1 MTPAFAA
8 IISLCSLV
16 CLLMLR
22 RVPTSTTMKKY
33 LLPIL
38 ATLFAVAPLSRIS
51 AQEYFREV
59 SPPSGNPPVFASEFD
74 QFGPTAGLETLVPP
88 TADEEEKY
96 NFAIGGVRFSVAAG
110 IGVEFNDNVTLAD
123 DDKIEDIIFRPSLTL
138 DAVWRLSE
146 MNTLRFSLGAS
157 YAKYLDHSEFD
168 SQSVL
173 LSPSSALALTI
184 RVGEVDI
191 TVRDRFSYQED
202 PFSLPTLTTDSAVYR
217 RFENS
222 IGLEASWDINDKINL
237 TTGYDHYN
245 LWTLDSE
252 FEQLERAIDTIYVRP
267 SYAVGPA
274 VTVGLNA
281 SASYVN
287 FKQDIQNDGQT
298 YLLGPFVEVQFSQ
311 ATRAYLEVGYQKFTF
326 DNNGVISDNEDADG
340 VYVKASLENQLTEN
354 FNQRLSFTKT
364 AEVGFGTNYYDLYHS
379 EYSANWTLN
388 ESFTLFPSLFY
399 EYFETSGDLGEEA
412 HRFGAALGLR
422 YIFTPSITLGLD
434 YRFVTKR
441 SDFPGADYNQNL
453 VLLSLYYN
461 F

>member
-1 MTPAFAA
+1 MRPNPPSNT
-8 IISLCSLV
+8 IMNRS
-16 CLLMLR
+16 
-22 RVPTSTTMKKY
+22 
-33 LLPIL
+33 LLPLL
-38 ATLFAVAPLSRIS
+38 AFVFAVAPLSRLS

-59 SPPSGNPPVFASEFD
+59 AEPSGNAPVFSSEFD
-74 QFGPTAGLETLVPP
+74 EFGPTAGLETVVPP
-88 TADEEEKY
+88 SAEEEEKY
-96 NFAIGGVRFSVAAG
+96 NFAIGAVRFSVAAG
-110 IGVEFNDNVTLAD
+110 LGVEFNDNITLAD
-123 DDKIEDIIFRPSLTL
+123 DDKIEDIAFRPSLTL

-245 LWTLDSE
+245 LWTLDDE
-252 FEQLERAIDTIYVRP
+252 FEQLQRSIDTIYVRP
-267 SYAVGPA
+267 SYDVGPA

-281 SASYVN
+281 SASYVD
-287 FKQDIQNDGQT
+287 FSEDIQNDGQT
-298 YLLGPFVEVQFSQ
+298 YLLGPFVEVAFSE
-311 ATRAYLEVGYQKFTF
+311 ATRAYLEVGYQRFTF
-326 DNNGVISDNEDADG
+326 DNNGVISDSEDADG
-340 VYVKASLENQLTEN
+340 IYVKASLENQLTEN

-399 EYFETSGDLGEEA
+399 EYFETSGDFGEEA